1 MYIYFIF
8 QITNNHYLDDVHV
21 NIVRTVRTKMTLNP
35 ESIYR
40 YPIKFELL
48 SLVSQSLIINQHYK
62 NFSAFL
68 ATIDIG

>member
-1 MYIYFIF
+1 MYIYIIF

-48 SLVSQSLIINQHYK
+48 SLVSQSLIINQHY
-62 NFSAFL
+62 
-68 ATIDIG
+68 